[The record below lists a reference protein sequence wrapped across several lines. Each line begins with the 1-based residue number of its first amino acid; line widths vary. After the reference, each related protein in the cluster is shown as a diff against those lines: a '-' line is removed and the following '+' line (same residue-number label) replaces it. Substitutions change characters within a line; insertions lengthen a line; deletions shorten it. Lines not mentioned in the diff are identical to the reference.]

1 MKLGGV
7 TPIQPGEPGRF
18 PARIGGTIESSQ
30 DLGHDV
36 QAIAF
41 GQREHVPEK
50 ILCRPGHDH

>member
-1 MKLGGV
+1 MKVVGIA
-7 TPIQPGEPGRF
+7 PIQLGEPGRF

-36 QAIAF
+36 QPIAF

-50 ILCRPGHDH
+50 VLCGPGHDH